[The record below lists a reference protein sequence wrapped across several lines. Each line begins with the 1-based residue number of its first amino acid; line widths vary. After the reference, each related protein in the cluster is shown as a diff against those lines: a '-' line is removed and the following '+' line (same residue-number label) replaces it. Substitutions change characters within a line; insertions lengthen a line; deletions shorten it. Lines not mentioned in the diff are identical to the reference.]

1 MVAVYLLH
9 YSSEMCNWRMFTYDD
24 AGGSV
29 EICIFYIGLSTNCMQ
44 LFSLC
49 FGRFGLVKMICEL
62 DKIVFSKRRF
72 VSHLVKTLARLPPAA
87 FCTAICALPFWNF
100 RFIHLI
106 TSDLDEFVEI

>member
-1 MVAVYLLH
+1 MVAVCLLH
-9 YSSEMCNWRMFTYDD
+9 YCSEMCNWRMFTYDD
-24 AGGSV
+24 AGGS
-29 EICIFYIGLSTNCMQ
+29 LSTNCMQ